1 MSLNNSVIIT
11 LNENKINNLYFHVFH
26 KISIRNSVRL
36 YLLILL
42 QIIFADECTEAE
54 GRSWHMKHFCCYEC
68 DRQMGGQ
75 RYIMRDGRPYC
86 CGCFENMYAE
96 YCDTCG
102 EHIGVDQGQMTH
114 EGQHWH
120 ANDQCFKCHEC
131 GKTLLGQPFLPK
143 RGAIFCSLECSK
155 GDTSGGGN
163 RVVLGT
169 RLKQNFVQA
178 YPEYGPRIPD
188 RLANVEYGVH
198 AKLEKLTTS
207 DKPLTYNN
215 NGIEETH
222 YSQPRSNASVIQDFN
237 KPQYQQNGNNVNVN
251 GFNDAQLWEVKNYEN
266 GQVWEVKQSAGPQVP
281 PKPGTTDNDAVH
293 TMPSLTENG
302 LRSSVS
308 SNEHEPLLQECRQ
321 QVQQQL
327 QVCDMDGNNPRHANG
342 TMPNG
347 QPIVYSHGNVIAN
360 GNIVHRRPPI
370 PVFPP
375 PPPDTPSRQ
384 SSIQDLRRRSRDP
397 TVMMDDSQIEHMNG
411 SNSMNR
417 NSFIRLSM
425 PDLTQDQPSPPS
437 TASRKSSLSN
447 KDGRSRCGSE
457 KNLTVRFDPREDPF
471 ANRFDPEAPKG
482 QGRARS
488 LPRMTGHTSDS
499 VLQRYG
505 HPDPGRHHHERRR
518 HRRRGMDDDEKMNP
532 ISRPKD
538 ARLPP
543 QQHPNYFPRSRSLS
557 SRPADPRNTDPY
569 FSDSVGHRP
578 RHHYYHGEANIESEL
593 RDRLGQLP
601 SDYVDDYDDEDT
613 CSTCSSS
620 SDSEFDYYL
629 DPAFRAARIAY
640 VGEDGYAMPG
650 STSPPNS
657 PSKRGKKRRGKHAD
671 KNCVIS

>member
-1 MSLNNSVIIT
+1 
-11 LNENKINNLYFHVFH
+11 
-26 KISIRNSVRL
+26 
-36 YLLILL
+36 
-42 QIIFADECTEAE
+42 
-54 GRSWHMKHFCCYEC
+54 
-68 DRQMGGQ
+68 MGGQ

-96 YCDTCG
+96 YCDACG

-131 GKTLLGQPFLPK
+131 AKTLLGQPFLPK
-143 RGAIFCSLECSK
+143 RGAIYCSLECSK

-198 AKLEKLTTS
+198 AKLEKLNTS
-207 DKPLTYNN
+207 EKPLTYNN
-215 NGIEETH
+215 NGIEESH
-222 YSQPRSNASVIQDFN
+222 YSQPQSNASVTQDYS
-237 KPQYQQNGNNVNVN
+237 KPQYPHNLSNAKLN
-251 GFNDAQLWEVKNYEN
+251 GFTDAQLWEVKNYEN
-266 GQVWEVKQSAGPQVP
+266 GQVWEVKQSAGSHRPL
-281 PKPGTTDNDAVH
+281 KPGKTDNGAIH
-293 TMPSLTENG
+293 MPGVMENG
-302 LRSSVS
+302 VRSSVS

-321 QVQQQL
+321 QVQQL
-327 QVCDMDGNNPRHANG
+327 QVCDRDGNTTRYTNG
-342 TMPNG
+342 MKPNSE
-347 QPIVYSHGNVIAN
+347 PVVYSHGNVIAN

-397 TVMMDDSQIEHMNG
+397 TVMMDDSQIEHVNG
-411 SNSMNR
+411 TNSMNR

-437 TASRKSSLSN
+437 TSSRKSSLTN

-457 KNLTVRFDPREDPF
+457 KNLTVRFDPRQDPF
-471 ANRFDPEAPKG
+471 ANPFDPEAPKG
-482 QGRARS
+482 QGRAKS

-499 VLQRYG
+499 ILQRYG
-505 HPDPGRHHHERRR
+505 HPDPGRHHYERRR
-518 HRRRGMDDDEKMNP
+518 HHRRRGMDEDDKMNP

-538 ARLPP
+538 VRLPP
-543 QQHPNYFPRSRSLS
+543 PHQHHTNYFPRSRSLS
-557 SRPADPRNTDPY
+557 SRPVDPRNTDPY
-569 FSDSVGHRP
+569 FSDSAGRRP
-578 RHHYYHGEANIESEL
+578 RHHGYHQDPNLQGEL
-593 RDRLGQLP
+593 MDRLGQLP
-601 SDYVDDYDDEDT
+601 SDYDPRRDDYDDDDADT

-640 VGEDGYAMPG
+640 VGEGYTFPQ
-650 STSPPNS
+650 SQTSPPDS
-657 PSKRGKKRRGKHAD
+657 PSKHGRRRRGKHAD

>member
-1 MSLNNSVIIT
+1 MQLSSWVIVVYSLCFSV
-11 LNENKINNLYFHVFH
+11 
-26 KISIRNSVRL
+26 S
-36 YLLILL
+36 

-86 CGCFENMYAE
+86 CDCFENMYAE

-120 ANDQCFKCHEC
+120 ATDLCFKCHEC

-155 GDTSGGGN
+155 GDTNGAGN

-178 YPEYGPRIPD
+178 YPEYGPRSHD
-188 RLANVEYGVH
+188 RQANVEYGVH
-198 AKLEKLTTS
+198 AKLEKLSTITR
-207 DKPLTYNN
+207 PVTHNN
-215 NGIEETH
+215 NGLEEEH
-222 YSQPRSNASVIQDFN
+222 YSKPRNNASLTPD
-237 KPQYQQNGNNVNVN
+237 KAQQFQHNVQNSNRNGL
-251 GFNDAQLWEVKNYEN
+251 NDKQMWEVKNFEKGHGWEMGPHGSPGKPVNTAEN
-266 GQVWEVKQSAGPQVP
+266 GGATVMPVV
-281 PKPGTTDNDAVH
+281 AVR
-293 TMPSLTENG
+293 ENG
-302 LRSSVS
+302 VRSSVS

-321 QVQQQL
+321 QVQKL
-327 QVCDMDGNNPRHANG
+327 LVCDRDGNSTTALVHNTTNNG
-342 TMPNG
+342 PVVPNG
-347 QPIVYSHGNVIAN
+347 VLPNGEPVVYTQGNVLLN
-360 GNIVHRRPPI
+360 GNVQRGPPI

-384 SSIQDLRRRSRDP
+384 ASIQDLRRRSRD
-397 TVMMDDSQIEHMNG
+397 DSQIDSRNG
-411 SNSMNR
+411 SLNR

-425 PDLTQDQPSPPS
+425 PDLTQDPPSTAS
-437 TASRKSSLSN
+437 TASRKSNLSN
-447 KDGRSRCGSE
+447 KDSRPKNGSE
-457 KNLTVRFDPREDPF
+457 KNLTVRFDPRQDPF
-471 ANRFDPEAPKG
+471 ATRFDPDAPKG
-482 QGRARS
+482 QGRAKS
-488 LPRMTGHTSDS
+488 LPRMTAHTSDS
-499 VLQRYG
+499 VLQRYAEQGYPPPGG
-505 HPDPGRHHHERRR
+505 HPARHPPHPDRRYRRHH
-518 HRRRGMDDDEKMNP
+518 RGRVPVVDDDDDKMNP

-543 QQHPNYFPRSRSLS
+543 PLQAAPPHNENYFPRSRSLS
-557 SRPADPRNTDPY
+557 ARPVDPRPGDPY
-569 FSDSVGHRP
+569 FSDNAD
-578 RHHYYHGEANIESEL
+578 YAATGEPFEN
-593 RDRLGQLP
+593 
-601 SDYVDDYDDEDT
+601 YDDDDET

-640 VGEDGYAMPG
+640 VGEDGFTLPA
-650 STSPPNS
+650 SAQLSPPNS
-657 PSKRGKKRRGKHAD
+657 PSKHAKRRRGKHAD